1 MPPPDAPYSQSHTSL
16 RSPYRDG
23 TEGIRSAARWL
34 ATAFAGIGGVL
45 VAGVPLTGLG
55 ETDVGSLSFW
65 LALASV
71 AVAVGALGYM
81 IFSISRVFTAE
92 FVSLA
97 EFAMSSFP
105 VTTNR
110 WMQTRRST
118 LLGEISRSI
127 NESRDELYGDVAETV
142 ATLSKQLAQANDTK
156 RRSDKGKVPG
166 EGPTELEAAAERV
179 RDFANYEL
187 ARRMFRA
194 LLPRLAFAGTIV
206 VIGVAV
212 YAFEIGHA
220 PPAPPS
226 VSSPIPVRLV
236 ITSKRILTKLGR
248 TCNSSAI
255 YGVAV
260 AGRLRAPEVVTAG
273 SNGCAALRLK
283 ITPSTGVAIPLVL
296 GASADDRRSFYLDAH
311 ARYSK

>member
-1 MPPPDAPYSQSHTSL
+1 MA
-16 RSPYRDG
+16 
-23 TEGIRSAARWL
+23 
-34 ATAFAGIGGVL
+34 
-45 VAGVPLTGLG
+45 
-55 ETDVGSLSFW
+55 
-65 LALASV
+65 V

-97 EFAMSSFP
+97 EFAMASFP

-110 WMQTRRST
+110 LVQTRRST
-118 LLGEISRSI
+118 LLGEITRSI
-127 NESRDELYGDVAETV
+127 DESRDELYGDVAETV
-142 ATLSKQLAQANDTK
+142 ATLSKQLANRNATK
-156 RRSDKGKVPG
+156 RHNDKTTIHHH
-166 EGPTELEAAAERV
+166 GPTELDAAVERV

-226 VSSPIPVRLV
+226 VSSPVPVRLV
-236 ITSKRILTKLGR
+236 ITAKRTLAKLGR
-248 TCNSSAI
+248 SCNSSAI

-260 AGRLRAPEVVTAG
+260 AGRLREPEVVTAG
-273 SNGCAALRLK
+273 TNGCEAVRLK
-283 ITPSTGVAIPLVL
+283 VTPRTGVAIPLVL
-296 GASADDRRSFYLDAH
+296 PAPVGGG
-311 ARYSK
+311 